1 MKQGRRFVVRVLIVT
16 NHFWPE
22 NFRINDLALGLRARG
37 HEVTVYTGVPDYPEG
52 RFYPGYGVWRRHAEE
67 YEGIKVCR
75 FPLIP
80 RGRGRGWNLLLNYL
94 SSCFMA
100 CLLAPVYCRERY
112 DVIFV
117 FDTSPVTIGLP
128 AIVMRRLRSIPML
141 FWVLDLW
148 PESLSAT
155 GAIRSERLLGVVKWV
170 VRFIYRRCDRILVS
184 SRGFVGNIGEIGGY
198 SGAIEYFPNWIE
210 PEYVV
215 EDTSGGDDDLPSLPT
230 GFRVLFAGNIG
241 AAQDFDTILHAA
253 EIVAGKGDIHWVI
266 LGDGRRSEWVKD
278 EVRRRG
284 LGEQFHLLGRFP
296 PETMTRFFAQADA
309 MLVTLRRKPIF
320 ALTVPGKVQS
330 YMASGRPIIAALDGE
345 GARLVEESG
354 GGLTCAAESPERLA
368 ECVLAMY
375 QMTSEQRDAM
385 GLRAREYAHTHFDR
399 EKLFDRVEQMML
411 EVTGH

>member
-1 MKQGRRFVVRVLIVT
+1 MRVLIVT

-22 NFRINDLALGLRARG
+22 NFRINDLALGLKARG
-37 HEVTVYTGVPDYPEG
+37 HEVTVFTGVPDYPEG

-67 YEGIKVCR
+67 YEGIKVRR

-80 RGRGRGWNLLLNYL
+80 RGKGKGRNLLVNYL
-94 SSCFMA
+94 SSCVMA

-128 AIVMRRLRSIPML
+128 AMVMRRLRSIPMI

-155 GAIRSERLLGVVKWV
+155 GAIRSERLLGIVRRV

-184 SRGFVGNIGEIGGY
+184 SRGFFDNIDAIGGY
-198 SGAIEYFPNWIE
+198 SGEIEYFPNWVE
-210 PEYVV
+210 PEYAGT
-215 EDTSGGDDDLPSLPT
+215 DDPGGGEALPSLPD

-241 AAQDFDTILHAA
+241 AAQDFETILRAA
-253 EIVAGKGDIHWVI
+253 EIVAGQGDIHWII
-266 LGDGRRSEWVKD
+266 LGDGRRFDWVQD
-278 EVRRRG
+278 EVQRRG
-284 LGEQFHLLGRFP
+284 LGEHFHLLGRFP
-296 PETMTRFFAQADA
+296 PEAMPRFFSQADA

-345 GARLVEESG
+345 GARLVEESC
-354 GGLTCAAESPERLA
+354 GGLSCPAESPEKLA
-368 ECVLAMY
+368 ECVLALY
-375 QMTSEQRDAM
+375 RMTPEQRHVM
-385 GLRAREYAHTHFDR
+385 GLNALKYAQEHFDR
-399 EKLFDRVEQMML
+399 EKLFDRLEKMIVE
-411 EVTGH
+411 VAGASRP